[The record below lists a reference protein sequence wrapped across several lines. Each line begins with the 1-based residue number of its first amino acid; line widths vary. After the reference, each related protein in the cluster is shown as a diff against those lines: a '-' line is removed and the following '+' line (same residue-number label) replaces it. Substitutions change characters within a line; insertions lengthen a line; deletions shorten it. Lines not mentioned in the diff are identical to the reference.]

1 MAKKL
6 LTAVAA
12 VLVLDRKILFS
23 KRKQNKHHGGFW
35 ELPGGKIEI
44 YETPESA
51 LKRELK
57 EELGIIVKEKK
68 LSSFTFISYSY
79 KKFHLLMPIY
89 ICLDWNGSVQ
99 PKEGQDIQWV
109 DWSEMDAL
117 SVLPADKELLPEL
130 KKLIRK
136 V

>member
-1 MAKKL
+1 
-6 LTAVAA
+6 
-12 VLVLDRKILFS
+12 
-23 KRKQNKHHGGFW
+23 
-35 ELPGGKIEI
+35 
-44 YETPESA
+44 
-51 LKRELK
+51 
-57 EELGIIVKEKK
+57 
-68 LSSFTFISYSY
+68 
-79 KKFHLLMPIY
+79 MPIY